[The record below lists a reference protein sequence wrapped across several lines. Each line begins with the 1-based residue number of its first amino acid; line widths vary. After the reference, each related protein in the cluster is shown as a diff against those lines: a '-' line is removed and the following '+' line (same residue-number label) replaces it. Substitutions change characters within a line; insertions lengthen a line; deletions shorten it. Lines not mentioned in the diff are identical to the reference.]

1 MMAEDISPEEDRL
14 EAALERQERL
24 GWVISALAVLLTA
37 GFMVA
42 ITADWPVL
50 SRPLFG
56 HSVNGFTVTALGL
69 LGLFIVAILIF
80 STVANRT
87 DRLRGN
93 GGKEGGQ

>member
-1 MMAEDISPEEDRL
+1 MAEDISPEDTPL
-14 EAALERQERL
+14 EAALRRQERL
-24 GWVISALAVLLTA
+24 GWLISALAVLLTA

-42 ITADWPVL
+42 ITADWSVL
-50 SRPLFG
+50 SQPLFG

-87 DRLRGN
+87 DRLRGDA
-93 GGKEGGQ
+93 GTEGGQ